1 MPARKR
7 LPHSEAW
14 DTIRQRCLWPEQKA
28 YELLRPVVLLGDPP
42 GERAEHTNANERTLR
57 RQADRFD
64 AQGMVSLFRP
74 TKRQEAD
81 DHRSLPPPIRQAIVD
96 LRVEYAG
103 FSLHELAQIICI
115 QYGRRPSRATIK
127 QVLIDGPKPSSSGR
141 RFAKYAAMGDAFQ
154 RRYAVVKL
162 HTEGWTA
169 RAIAAYMQMPRS
181 TTYELLR
188 RFRGRGTEADTV
200 GLFVGELLML

>member
-7 LPHSEAW
+7 QPHTEVW

-28 YELLRPVVLLGDPP
+28 YELLRPVVLFGDPP
-42 GERAEHTNANERTLR
+42 EERAEQTNANERTLR

-64 AQGMVSLFRP
+64 AEGMVSLFRP
-74 TKRQEAD
+74 TKRQEAE
-81 DHRSLPPPIRQAIVD
+81 DHRSLPPSIRQAIVD
-96 LRVEYAG
+96 LRAEHAG

-115 QYGRRPSRATIK
+115 QFGRKPSRATIK
-127 QVLIDGPKPSSSGR
+127 QALIDGPRPSISGQ
-141 RFAKYAAMGDAFQ
+141 RFAKYAAIGDGFQ

-169 RAIAAYMQMPRS
+169 RAIAATWRCPARPPTS
-181 TTYELLR
+181 
-188 RFRGRGTEADTV
+188 F
-200 GLFVGELLML
+200 